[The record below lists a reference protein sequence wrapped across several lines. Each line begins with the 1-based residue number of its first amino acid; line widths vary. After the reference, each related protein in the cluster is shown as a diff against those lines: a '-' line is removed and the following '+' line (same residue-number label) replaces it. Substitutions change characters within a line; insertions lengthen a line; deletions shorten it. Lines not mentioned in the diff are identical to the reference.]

1 VIFSRNRAG
10 RHTTDAKGR
19 HVRGRYPEPDAL
31 EDDEPEEAETPER
44 REFGPYDVS
53 EVPDDGVNRL
63 DLGALRI
70 PTIVGVDIQMHT
82 GAGGAVQ
89 QVMLVHGESRLQL
102 AACAAPRTEGLWDE
116 LRETLRTSMAQA
128 GARQEDTVG
137 DYGPELKARLR
148 DGSSTVDIRHVG
160 IDGPRWLVHAVFIGE
175 AAVDPSKAA
184 PLLDVLRGLVVDRGP
199 DAMPVG
205 EALPMRL
212 PPQAAAD
219 IAAQMAQAG
228 DGETPVTTAEPAAA
242 PPAAQAPSTPSRPAA
257 TRPTRTSG
265 RGTPARG
272 GTAGRGASRQA

>member
-19 HVRGRYPEPDAL
+19 HVRGRDPEPEDL
-31 EDDEPEEAETPER
+31 EDDEPEEAGEPTR
-44 REFGPYDVS
+44 REFGPYDIS
-53 EVPDDGVNRL
+53 EVSDDGVNRL
-63 DLGALRI
+63 DLGALRV
-70 PTIVGVDIQMHT
+70 PTIVGVDIQMNT
-82 GAGGAVQ
+82 TAGGAVQ
-89 QVMLVHGESRLQL
+89 QVMLVHGDSRLQL

-137 DYGPELKARLR
+137 DYGPEIKARLR

-160 IDGPRWLVHAVFIGE
+160 IDGPRWFVHAVFIGE
-175 AAVDPSKAA
+175 AATDPSKAG
-184 PLLDVLRGLVVDRGP
+184 PLLDVLRGLVVDRGT

-205 EALPMRL
+205 EPLPMRL

-219 IAAQMAQAG
+219 IAAQMAEAG
-228 DGETPVTTAEPAAA
+228 DGGTAATTAEQAAAQPAAE
-242 PPAAQAPSTPSRPAA
+242 APSTPSRAAA

-265 RGTPARG
+265 RGSPARG
-272 GTAGRGASRQA
+272 GTAGRGAGRQA